1 MHVLP
6 LLIALLV
13 AFLWG
18 TLPAVHKYL
27 LGRHDPISVIVLSAA
42 VYAVCTLSLAVW
54 YWPRIKKDVATWR
67 PRTFAILAA
76 NTIIA
81 GFVANLLYM
90 HVLKKH
96 DSYIVSALVCIS
108 PAFTLL
114 LAVLFLGERP
124 TGVGALGVVLIVAG
138 VVCVAYQGP
147 PTDAFIEGS
156 RV

>member
-1 MHVLP
+1 MHALP
-6 LLIALLV
+6 LLIALFV

-18 TLPAVHKYL
+18 TLPAVHKYV
-27 LGRHDPISVIVLSAA
+27 LGRHDPVSVIAVSAA
-42 VYAVCTLSLAVW
+42 IYAVCTIALVFW

-81 GFVANLLYM
+81 GFLANLLYM
-90 HVLKKH
+90 YVLKKH
-96 DSYIVSALVCIS
+96 DSHIVSALVCIS
-108 PAFTLL
+108 PVFTLL

-124 TGVGALGVVLIVAG
+124 TALGALGVVLIVAG

-147 PTDAFIEGS
+147 VEEVSIEAG
-156 RV
+156 V